1 MNHCNPGRV
10 IKFEESKSAL
20 KINQNIINYLT
31 AAEELKLCMFDLDD
45 LRFTLNSNN
54 GSKKVEES
62 VLSLQKMVIFKFID
76 VYLQFLIYVLKFR

>member
-45 LRFTLNSNN
+45 LRFTLN
-54 GSKKVEES
+54 
-62 VLSLQKMVIFKFID
+62 
-76 VYLQFLIYVLKFR
+76 